1 MIDKIG
7 TVLTDA
13 HAVYAIATDLDGIT
27 LMIASNLFLK
37 LVSLLFLLILCKGSL
52 DIGGI
57 LLGENAIWVEI
68 VIFQIYPIHP

>member
-57 LLGENAIWVEI
+57 LLGENTGFI
-68 VIFQIYPIHP
+68 VIRLVL